1 MQDNEKAKVLLENGS
16 YLKHI
21 VDVLEKN
28 DIHDFMIEE
37 YFSQEIERKLEETDR
52 WLIKENWDGDEIA
65 DFLSDG
71 YSRNDII
78 YADIEELT
86 QELKIETTINIAQYY
101 IDKYFNKDSDLLD
114 NMVAYIKQCQ

>member
-71 YSRNDII
+71 YSRNDIV

-86 QELKIETTINIAQYY
+86 QELKIEATINIAQYY

-114 NMVAYIKQCQ
+114 NMILYIKECQ